1 MEAKV
6 VWLFAFVG
14 LYWAY
19 CIFWGVKGALQSKTA
34 SDYFIA
40 GRRMSMWVF
49 VLAATATSF
58 SGWTF
63 MGHPGLVYRDGFQYA
78 YASFYTITIPFTG
91 VMFLKRQWII
101 GKRFGYVTP
110 GEMLSDYFR
119 GDAIRILTVIVAL
132 LFSIPYLG
140 VQLGASG
147 FLFSVLSDGIVGK
160 DLGMWILSAVV
171 LIYVASGGLRAV
183 AYVDTLQCILLAL
196 GIIVTGIIALDL
208 IGGWAA
214 INEGFATLAASDVGR
229 WGVTE
234 DGHNAYFAIPGVIQ
248 FTAGLG
254 KETPVG
260 GLWTGIMVLT
270 YMFALMGIQSA
281 PAFSMWSFSNTD
293 PRPFAP
299 QQVWA
304 SSFAIGLILFF
315 FTAFQGMG
323 AHLLGANPDVNAAGL
338 ALSQALNQPL
348 GDISPELILGRVL
361 KEGEV
366 IETTGLIVAAN
377 PDSLV
382 PFYFN
387 QIADSMPWLVGL
399 LAVCALAAMQSTGAA
414 YMSTAGAMLTRDLY
428 KRYLNPTASHATQKL
443 FGRLGV
449 AFIVISALLVAT
461 YSRDALVL
469 LGGLAVA
476 FGFQMWPSLAAV
488 CWFPWITRQG
498 ATWGLA
504 AGLLAVIATE
514 KIAFD
519 LTGGALPWGRWPWT
533 IHSAGWG
540 IIFNLSV
547 CVVVSAMTQNT
558 GDREHRMKFHNFLRE
573 HASLPASKKGLVP
586 VAWIITLAWLFFGIG
601 PGAVIGNT
609 IFGVPGDSTTWT
621 FGIPSIWAWQILFWI
636 LGVGMMWFLAYK
648 MEMSTVPDREIQA
661 LTEDIGDVHAPAEQ
675 AGAGGAAD

>member
-1 MEAKV
+1 LAGGAGV
-6 VWLFAFVG
+6 VFVEGEDIALAPKIIWLFIFVA

-19 CIFWGVKGALQSKTA
+19 CIFWGVKSAMTAKTA

-40 GRRMSMWVF
+40 GRRLSMWVF
-49 VLAATATSF
+49 ILAATATSF

-91 VMFLKRQWII
+91 VMFLKRQWML

-110 GEMLSDYFR
+110 GEMLSDYFQ
-119 GDAIRILTVIVAL
+119 GDGIRILTVLVAL

-147 FLFSVLSDGIVGK
+147 FLFNTLTDGMVSVNF
-160 DLGMWILSAVV
+160 GMWVLSAVV
-171 LIYVASGGLRAV
+171 FIYVASGGLRAV
-183 AYVDTLQCILLAL
+183 AYVDTLQCILLAF
-196 GIIVTGIIALDL
+196 GIIMVGIIAIQLA
-208 IGGWAA
+208 GGWGAL
-214 INEGFATLAASDVGR
+214 NEGFAKIAAQPELGR
-229 WGVTE
+229 WKATPA
-234 DGHNAYFAIPGVIQ
+234 GHNAYFAIPGVIQ

-260 GLWTGIMVLT
+260 GLWTGVMCLT

-281 PAFSMWSFSNTD
+281 PAFSMWAFGNND
-293 PRPFAP
+293 PKPFAP

-304 SSFAIGLILFF
+304 SSLGIGFILFF

-323 AHLLGANPDVNAAGL
+323 AHLLGANGMVTKAGL
-338 ALSQALNQPL
+338 ATSNALPDLTKNLQ
-348 GDISPELILGRVL
+348 GR
-361 KEGEV
+361 
-366 IETTGLIVAAN
+366 
-377 PDSLV
+377 LV
-382 PFYFN
+382 PDYIN
-387 QIADSMPWLVGL
+387 TIGDSTPWLVGL
-399 LAVCALAAMQSTGAA
+399 IAVCALAAMQSTGAA
-414 YMSTAGAMLTRDLY
+414 YMSTAGGMLTRDLY
-428 KRYLNPTASHATQKL
+428 KRYLNPTASHGTQKL

-449 AFIVISALLVAT
+449 AFIVLSALVVAT
-461 YSRDALVL
+461 FSRDALVL

-504 AGLLAVIATE
+504 AGLLAVIFTE
-514 KIAFD
+514 TIGQQI
-519 LTGGALPWGRWPWT
+519 TGGALPWGRWPWT

-540 IIFNLSV
+540 IIFNLAF
-547 CVVVSAMTQNT
+547 CIPISAMTQ
-558 GDREHRMKFHNFLRE
+558 GDTAAREHRMKYHNFLRE
-573 HASLPASKKGLVP
+573 HATLSADKKRLVP
-586 VAWIITLAWLFFGIG
+586 IAWIITLAWLFFGIG

-609 IFGVPGDSTTWT
+609 IFGAPAAGVAGWT

-648 MEMSTVPDREIQA
+648 MEMSTVPDKEVQA
-661 LTEDIGDVHAPAEQ
+661 LVEDIGDVAVTPPQQ
-675 AGAGGAAD
+675 AGSGGAT